1 MSKKSK
7 DYEVGSDNI
16 FADLNLDQ
24 SDELMARAQLLQK
37 VGSLIK
43 ASQLSQK
50 EIAKKL
56 GITQPKVSL
65 LVSGTLSAF
74 SSDTLMHYLSLLGC
88 SVEIRVKKPRSRVG
102 IFRRKGKIAVH

>member
-1 MSKKSK
+1 MSKRQK
-7 DYEVGSDNI
+7 DYELGSDNV

-24 SDELMARAQLLQK
+24 PDELMARAQLLQK
-37 VGSLIK
+37 VVFLIK

-50 EIAKKL
+50 DIAERL

-65 LVSGTLSAF
+65 LASGTLSAF
-74 SSDTLMHYLSLLGC
+74 SNDTLMHYLSLLGC
-88 SVEIRVKKPRSRVG
+88 NVEIRIRKPRSRVG